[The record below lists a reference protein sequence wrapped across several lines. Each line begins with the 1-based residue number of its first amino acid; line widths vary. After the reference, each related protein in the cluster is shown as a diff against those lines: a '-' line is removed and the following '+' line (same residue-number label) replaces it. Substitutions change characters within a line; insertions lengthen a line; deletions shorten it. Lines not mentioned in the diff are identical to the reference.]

1 MKALLGMG
9 KLLAALFWGALLANL
24 LDPFVQPFALLL
36 NLAGA
41 AVLLIHA
48 AELLLFR
55 PQLKQC
61 SRPLLQA
68 GQVML
73 FGIFHLLALPP
84 AQAEA
89 AESLVA
95 EQA

>member
-1 MKALLGMG
+1 MKALLGLG
-9 KLLAALFWGALLANL
+9 KILAALFWGAELANL

-48 AELLLFR
+48 AELLLFQPRLSQCPR
-55 PQLKQC
+55 PWLE
-61 SRPLLQA
+61 R

-73 FGIFHLLALPP
+73 FGIFHLLALPE
-84 AQAEA
+84 AEEPDPLPVA
-89 AESLVA
+89 A